1 LELIDG
7 ELELAQLCVVVE
19 GFASELG
26 KGLVVLN
33 DFEFEGV
40 VLVVELLGCVGQ
52 FLHLGVKTGDVIIS
66 VFQILPQVLDFVFHL
81 VLFSLFFNNFAV
93 VFHFLF
99 VVAHFKVKVNCLISQ
114 MFKFLFLLE
123 KFEFEFLNFLLLFLG
138 LV

>member
-19 GFASELG
+19 GVASELG
-26 KGLVVLN
+26 KGLIVLN

-66 VFQILPQVLDFVFHL
+66 IFQIL
-81 VLFSLFFNNFAV
+81 S
-93 VFHFLF
+93 
-99 VVAHFKVKVNCLISQ
+99 
-114 MFKFLFLLE
+114 
-123 KFEFEFLNFLLLFLG
+123 
-138 LV
+138 